1 MWKSL
6 FILPFYHQISQD
18 VNIFFLFSYIYA
30 IAKLLKGKTPHNEG
44 SDSGVELEISSNGKT
59 KTLTPND
66 SNNDDQA
73 LQLHSMQTSSESF
86 LQMVIQIYF
95 LVLLVVMGGATL
107 IAGREAEE
115 YFNDICKKRI
125 F

>member
-1 MWKSL
+1 M
-6 FILPFYHQISQD
+6 ISTF
-18 VNIFFLFSYIYA
+18 FFLFSYIYA
-30 IAKLLKGKTPHNEG
+30 IAKLLTGKTPQNEG

-115 YFNDICKKRI
+115 YFNDICKKRT

>member
-1 MWKSL
+1 MT
-6 FILPFYHQISQD
+6 
-18 VNIFFLFSYIYA
+18 
-30 IAKLLKGKTPHNEG
+30 GKIPENEG

-66 SNNDDQA
+66 NNNDDQA
-73 LQLHSMQTSSESF
+73 LQLHSMQTHSESF

-115 YFNDICKKRI
+115 YFNDICKQKI
-125 F
+125 FELYICMFSIFERP